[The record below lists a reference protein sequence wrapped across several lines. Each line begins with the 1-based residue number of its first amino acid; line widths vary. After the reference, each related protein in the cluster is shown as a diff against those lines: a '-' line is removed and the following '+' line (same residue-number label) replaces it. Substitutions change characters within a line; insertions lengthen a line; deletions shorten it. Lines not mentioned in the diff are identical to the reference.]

1 MNADEE
7 NKTVVAQAFQP
18 VPYFIT
24 IANQLKNKNPP
35 NPCGISP
42 LPSCP
47 ARVLHG
53 RGSKVPLL

>member
-35 NPCGISP
+35 NP
-42 LPSCP
+42 
-47 ARVLHG
+47 LHG